1 MKINFYK
8 SILVLFPACL
18 IVVLLI
24 SWSGFAGDKN
34 DFQFKKQP
42 ELQQIRPK
50 KPVKIKLKRTAK
62 DDYSWELS
70 GDDADEIVRIDK
82 KLRRLLGVK

>member
-1 MKINFYK
+1 MNRLFK
-8 SILVLFPACL
+8 SFHA
-18 IVVLLI
+18 LLI
-24 SWSGFAGDKN
+24 AVCLVASLSIKEVRAAEKN
-34 DFQFKKQP
+34 NFQFKKDA

-70 GDDADEIVRIDK
+70 GDDADEIIRVDK
-82 KLRRLLGVK
+82 KLRRLLGVQ